1 MSSVK
6 PIEAL
11 FDLMQT
17 GEISWLGLVLQSEYA
32 QEFSEWCTESGLSQ
46 TDDTA
51 FLFMEKKDSDSL
63 NATSVEDL
71 KIFLV

>member
-17 GEISWLGLVLQSEYA
+17 GKISWLGLVLQSEYA
-32 QEFSEWCTESGLSQ
+32 QECSEWCNESGLSQ

>member
-32 QEFSEWCTESGLSQ
+32 QEFSEWCNESGLSQ